1 MIFNNS
7 MQDPPG
13 GDEDHTLVAAAK
25 NGDRHSLERLIR
37 RHQTWI
43 FNLALRMVW
52 RRDNAEDAT
61 QEILLKIIT
70 HLTSFEGKS
79 GFRTWAYRIA
89 VNHLLNVKKSEMENT
104 GVTFTD
110 MGHSLDETMDK
121 MLSDNLDYGVALP
134 VIVEEARIGC
144 MTAMLMCLDRRQRA
158 AFILGEIFG
167 VDDVMGAEILEV
179 SNVNFRQLLSRARRD
194 LYQFMNGKC
203 RLVNTSNPCRCAKKA
218 RGFMEKG
225 YLDPLHRQ
233 FTTHYALRIHDAT
246 PDRLAD
252 LTSAT
257 DHAHALLFR
266 GHPMLPTED
275 QTRIIRE
282 LLERGGLENLE

>member
-1 MIFNNS
+1 MMFNSS
-7 MQDPPG
+7 MQAHSG
-13 GDEDHTLVAAAK
+13 GEEDHTLVMAAK
-25 NGDRHSLERLIR
+25 NGDRQALEQLVL

-43 FNLALRMVW
+43 FNLALRMMW

-61 QEILLKIIT
+61 QEILLKIVT
-70 HLTSFEGKS
+70 HRASFKGKS
-79 GFRTWAYRIA
+79 SFRTWAYRIA
-89 VNHLLNVKKSEMENT
+89 VNHLLDAKKSEMENA
-104 GVTFTD
+104 GITFTD
-110 MGHSLDETMDK
+110 MGHSLDDTVDQV
-121 MLSDNLDYGVALP
+121 LSENLKDVVALP
-134 VIVEEARIGC
+134 VIVEEARVSC

-167 VDDVMGAEILEV
+167 VDDAMGAEILDV

-203 RLVNTSNPCRCAKKA
+203 GLVNTGNPCRCAKKA

-225 YLDPLHRQ
+225 YVDPVHRQ
-233 FTTHYALRIHDAT
+233 FTTHHTSQIRDVA

-257 DHAHALLFR
+257 ERAHALLFR
-266 GHPMLPTED
+266 EHPMLPTQD
-275 QTRIIRE
+275 KTRKISE
-282 LLERGGLENLE
+282 LLGRGDLENR

>member
-1 MIFNNS
+1 MMFNNS
-7 MQDPPG
+7 MQVPPG
-13 GDEDHTLVAAAK
+13 GEEDHTLVTAAK
-25 NGDRHSLERLIR
+25 NGDRQALEQLIR

-43 FNLALRMVW
+43 FNLALRMMW

-61 QEILLKIIT
+61 QEILLKIVT
-70 HLTSFEGKS
+70 HLASFEGKS
-79 GFRTWAYRIA
+79 SFHTWAYRIA
-89 VNHLLNVKKSEMENT
+89 VNHLLNVKKSEMEHT

-110 MGHSLDETMDK
+110 MGRSLDETMDQV
-121 MLSDNLDYGVALP
+121 LSDNPDYGVALP

-158 AFILGEIFG
+158 AFILGEMFG

-203 RLVNTSNPCRCAKKA
+203 GLVNAGNPCRCAKKA

-233 FTTHYALRIHDAT
+233 FTTHHASQIRDVA

-266 GHPMLPTED
+266 DHPMLPVDD
-275 QTRIIRE
+275 QTRIISK
-282 LLERGGLENLE
+282 LLERSGLENLE

>member
-1 MIFNNS
+1 
-7 MQDPPG
+7 MQ
-13 GDEDHTLVAAAK
+13 
-25 NGDRHSLERLIR
+25 SLETHVI
-37 RHQTWI
+37 HQC
-43 FNLALRMVW
+43 LALAMENKMTFGETVMKLRAIGVERYNVDLVGGTATYYSTAGEVYSL
-52 RRDNAEDAT
+52 RRGPEHSAIIAEDFSDAGIAHAVQAIKIRQIDYPEFLQCIMNAE
-61 QEILLKIIT
+61 
-70 HLTSFEGKS
+70 
-79 GFRTWAYRIA
+79 
-89 VNHLLNVKKSEMENT
+89 
-104 GVTFTD
+104 
-110 MGHSLDETMDK
+110 
-121 MLSDNLDYGVALP
+121 NLDHGVALP

-167 VDDVMGAEILEV
+167 VEDAMGAEILEV

-194 LYQFMNGKC
+194 LYQFMNGK
-203 RLVNTSNPCRCAKKA
+203 RGLVNTGNPCRCAKKA

-233 FTTHYALRIHDAT
+233 FTADHASQIRDVA

-266 GHPMLPTED
+266 EHPMLPPED
-275 QTRIIRE
+275 QTRIISE
-282 LLERGGLENLE
+282 LLQRGGLENL

>member
-1 MIFNNS
+1 MMFNNS
-7 MQDPPG
+7 MQEPPG
-13 GDEDHTLVAAAK
+13 GEEDHTLVIAAK
-25 NGDRHSLERLIR
+25 NGDRQALEQLIR

-61 QEILLKIIT
+61 QEILLKIVT
-70 HLTSFEGKS
+70 HLASFEGKS
-79 GFRTWAYRIA
+79 SFRTWAYRVA
-89 VNHLLNVKKSEMENT
+89 VNHLLNVKKSEIEHT

-110 MGHSLDETMDK
+110 MGRSLDETIDQV
-121 MLSDNLDYGVALP
+121 LSDNPDHGVALP

-167 VDDVMGAEILEV
+167 VEDAMGAEILEV

-203 RLVNTSNPCRCAKKA
+203 GLVNTGNPCRCAKKA

-233 FTTHYALRIHDAT
+233 FTADHASQIRDVA

-266 GHPMLPTED
+266 EHPMLPPED
-275 QTRIIRE
+275 QTRIISE
-282 LLERGGLENLE
+282 LLQRGGLENL